1 MTYSNEEH
9 LELNYKTILNNI
21 LEDIE
26 QAYLSGRFPFPK
38 RKRKTMQAYPES
50 LPVACIQNIIS
61 IIRNREVSAK
71 KQEFFLCL
79 WNAQG
84 YLQRTVVGT
93 PENPSGEEV
102 TPGGNIILPGDY
114 PEVPAEVWQELE
126 TTLDEFYNLS
136 SEYNCDN
143 CCDEDTPAYGAEA
156 EAIPWAVIIQLVV
169 PMILKWLENKN
180 K

>member
-9 LELNYKTILNNI
+9 LELNYRTILKNI

-26 QAYLSGRFPFPK
+26 QAYASGRFPFPK
-38 RKRKTMQAYPES
+38 RKRRIMLAYPET
-50 LPVACIQNIIS
+50 LPLSCVQNIIS
-61 IIRNREVSAK
+61 IIRNREIATK
-71 KQEFFLCL
+71 KQEFFHCL
-79 WNAQG
+79 WNVQG
-84 YLQRTVVGT
+84 YLQLTVVGS
-93 PENPSGEEV
+93 PDNPSHEASTV
-102 TPGGNIILPGDY
+102 GGNITLAGD
-114 PEVPAEVWQELE
+114 EAEATPDAWQELE

-143 CCDEDTPAYGAEA
+143 CCDEDPETYGAEA
-156 EAIPWAVIIQLVV
+156 EAIPWAVILQLVV